1 MMVQRKDI
9 AEILSPGVNSTVL
22 QHLRGL
28 NADSMRTVQVN
39 DDVMYAVKAALRGTL
54 DEHGLTYR
62 GGFIT
67 WSQYCCRATN
77 ATTT

>member
-1 MMVQRKDI
+1 
-9 AEILSPGVNSTVL
+9 
-22 QHLRGL
+22 
-28 NADSMRTVQVN
+28 MRTVQAN

-67 WSQYCCRATN
+67 WSSTAAEQQMQQQHDLERLQLARTRN
-77 ATTT
+77 QSNKQSNSIIL